1 MSALPPRDY
10 FSVKKPP
17 IALVAT
23 LLMGFGLIAYWPSF
37 RAPFLFDDLP
47 TILENSTLRSLL
59 TAWSPPANVT
69 TSGRPL
75 LNLSLA
81 LNYAWSGEHVW
92 SYHVTNLTIH
102 LLAGLVLFGLVRRT
116 LLQPKLGI
124 KWQAA
129 ALPLAA
135 LVAAIWLLHP
145 LQTESVTYIVQR
157 AESQSGL
164 CYLCTL
170 YAFVRGAAASES
182 KGWYFLTV
190 ISCLAGMASKEVMV
204 SAPLMV
210 LLYDGTLVAN
220 TWEEIWRKRR
230 WLYGS
235 LAATWLP
242 LIWLIAGTEGR
253 GGSAGFT
260 TEISVWHYALTQCH
274 AVVHYLFLVGWP
286 QTLIFDYGT
295 AVIENMGSVWWQ
307 GLLLLGLGLGTV
319 IAIKRRLVW
328 GLLGFWFFAI
338 LAPSSS
344 LVPVATQT
352 MAEHRMYLPLVAPI
366 VIFVLAL
373 YEGLGRR
380 SFWLGL
386 LIILILGGL
395 TFRRNADYQSA
406 VSLWEDTVA
415 KNPSNPRAHYNLS
428 IELTAVGR
436 KEEARAQL
444 EETLRLAPN
453 DTEAHLNLGNALALA
468 GQPAEALH
476 HYEQAVKSQPA
487 SPEAQLNL
495 GYALAH
501 ANQLAKALE
510 HYSEALRLRPEYAEA
525 HNDLGEALAQA
536 GRLAEAMPHFM
547 AALRIRPNYAE
558 AHNNLAGGLLQ
569 NGQKIE
575 AIAHFK
581 EALRYKPELVEAHSN
596 LAYVLLQ
603 EGQKS
608 AAVFHYHEVLRL
620 EPNNGTAQSNLGY
633 IAWQEG
639 RLHEAVIYYEAALR
653 CEPDNQSAQ
662 SALRELRKT
671 HPP

>member
-1 MSALPPRDY
+1 MIAPRKRDDFSGMNWPVALG
-10 FSVKKPP
+10 
-17 IALVAT
+17 AT
-23 LLMGFGLIAYWPSF
+23 LLAGAVLIAYWPSF
-37 RAPFLFDDLP
+37 QVPFLFDDLP
-47 TILENSTLRSLL
+47 TILENTTLHALR
-59 TAWSPPANVT
+59 TAWLPPPNVT

-81 LNYAWSGEHVW
+81 LNYAWSGERVW

-102 LLAGLVLFGLVRRT
+102 LLAGLALFGLVRRT
-116 LLQPKLGI
+116 LLQPRLAMN
-124 KWQAA
+124 WQVAA
-129 ALPLAA
+129 TPLAA

-157 AESQSGL
+157 AESQSGF
-164 CYLCTL
+164 CYLFTL
-170 YAFVRGAAASES
+170 YAFVRGAAATQS

-190 ISCLAGMASKEVMV
+190 IICLAGMASKEVMV

-210 LLYDGTLVAN
+210 LLYDWTLVAR
-220 TWEEIWRKRR
+220 TWEELWRKRR

-260 TEISVWHYALTQCH
+260 TEISVWQYALTQCN

-286 QTLIFDYGT
+286 QTLVFDYGT
-295 AVIENMGSVWWQ
+295 AVVENMGSVWSQ
-307 GLLLLGLGLGTV
+307 ALLLLGLGLGTV
-319 IAIKRRLVW
+319 IAIKRRSVW
-328 GLLGFWFFAI
+328 GLAGFWFFAI

-344 LVPVATQT
+344 IVPVATQT
-352 MAEHRMYLPLVAPI
+352 MAEHRMYLPLAAPV
-366 VIFVLAL
+366 VIFVLGL
-373 YEGLGRR
+373 YEQFGRR

-386 LIILILGGL
+386 LIAVIFGGL
-395 TFRRNADYQSA
+395 TLRRNADYQSA

-415 KNPSNPRAHYNLS
+415 KNPGNARAHYNLS

-468 GQPAEALH
+468 GQPAEALR

-501 ANQLAKALE
+501 ANRLAEALD
-510 HYSEALRLRPEYAEA
+510 HYYEALRLRPEYAEA

-536 GRLAEAMPHFM
+536 GRLAEAMPHFS

-569 NGQKIE
+569 NGQTVE
-575 AIAHFK
+575 AIAHF
-581 EALRYKPELVEAHSN
+581 EQALRHKPDLVEAHSN
-596 LAYVLLQ
+596 LAYALLKT
-603 EGQKS
+603 GQRAS
-608 AAVFHYHEVLRL
+608 ATWHYREVLRL
-620 EPNNGTAQSNLGY
+620 EPNNGTAQGNLGY

-639 RLHEAVIYYEAALR
+639 RLQEAMIYYEAALR
-653 CEPDNQSAQ
+653 CDPANQSAQ
-662 SALRELRKT
+662 SALNELRKKL
-671 HPP
+671 